1 MSSVTVHRDT
11 RERHALSEHVLKD
24 VIPTEHVRNLE
35 SVYVTGDSRVI
46 RAPRHLERLSCAPTN
61 VRLTDDVMW
70 LRVFANVTLDSEI
83 STVAREFVRLIRS
96 TELSVVERE
105 NATQIRPVNV
115 ILDMMVLTVPLQ
127 FANRTVSTECV
138 CRESASALHTI
149 QAVLVR
155 SV

>member
-1 MSSVTVHRDT
+1 MSSVTVLPDT

-70 LRVFANVTLDSEI
+70 LRVFAHVILDSEI

-96 TELSVVERE
+96 TELNAVERV
-105 NATQIRPVNV
+105 NVTQIRRVSV
-115 ILDMMVLTVPLQ
+115 ILDTQVLTVPLQ
-127 FANRTVSTECV
+127 FASRTASTEFAYQGSVCV
-138 CRESASALHTI
+138 LHTI